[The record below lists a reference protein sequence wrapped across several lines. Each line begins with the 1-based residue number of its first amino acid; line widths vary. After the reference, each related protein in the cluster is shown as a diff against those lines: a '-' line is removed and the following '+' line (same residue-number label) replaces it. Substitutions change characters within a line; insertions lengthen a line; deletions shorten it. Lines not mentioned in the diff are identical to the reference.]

1 MENDSPSS
9 SSRSRREKKD
19 KFGRLA
25 ALQKLKNLRGSKHK
39 YEVEEI
45 DNVYDLVDDKN
56 FAKTVVERQQDD
68 WIVDDGGGAG
78 GYVEDGREIFDD
90 DLDDESI
97 QKATKSSLSG
107 PKKRKHNETKTKGS
121 ILNMLQNMSSKKTE
135 AKGNNDDDI
144 LGSMLKELE
153 NKKPSTPKSSSNRFA
168 APKTNPKTKIREKTT
183 SEEEEDAIIDF
194 PTSRKTQRLEESQ
207 STVSQAL
214 REEIKTEST
223 SPRLKN
229 GNPKEGKYPEK
240 ESSPVSDSKDLNP
253 LQPESE
259 ALTSQATDEL
269 YSQYTAE
276 FPEDDFECP
285 DVSLMPSATIP
296 STQLLQSTESSQKA
310 KMDITDDEDIDNLL
324 SNMEMLDHWNLEAD
338 KLPHTAIQDPSG
350 KISEDLSKVVTTNSS
365 GDSILKFFWLD
376 ASEDPYRQPGVVHL
390 FGKVHLE
397 SSNTYVS
404 CCVTVKNIPRRIY
417 VLPRETLSS
426 GEPNS
431 MMNVY
436 TEFNDYATRQRI
448 SEFRTQTVKKNYA
461 FEIEG
466 IPVESDYLEV
476 RYPASYSP
484 IPSDYTGKTIEHI
497 FGSSVNALELLLIE
511 RDIKGP
517 CWLEIKNPIVVEG
530 LATWC
535 KLQVNCLK
543 MENISVHKDD
553 DGRKLSIPPMTV
565 TTLNIRTSLNAK
577 EQTNEIAMI
586 SVLSHDDFQI
596 DKAAPKPAFQQ
607 HYCFI
612 THPKSTP
619 WPLYAVDKLKK
630 CQSTH
635 VIVCESESELL
646 EKFLD
651 KIQGIDPDILI
662 GYDCGFQF
670 DVLTRRLVTLKVKN
684 PSRTSKLKRNL
695 LPFLKGKIMLQQIF
709 CGRPICDLQICAKEV
724 NLKVRNYNLDTLC
737 STVLNTKEN
746 FIKEIKP
753 SNCPQF
759 YSSPEK
765 ILGLVK
771 IVMTEI
777 SYILNLICEMN
788 IIPLA
793 LQITSIAGNV
803 LSRTL
808 SAGRAERNE
817 FLLLHAF
824 FKKGY
829 ITPDKRAFNKKN
841 EDSTKKKAAYAG
853 GLVLE
858 PKKGFY
864 DNLILLMD
872 FNSLYPSIIQEYNLC
887 FTTIPGVCYTEL
899 TDADLPGRDV
909 QTGVI
914 PTEIRKLVESR
925 SEVKKLMKTPN
936 LSPELKLQ
944 YNIRQLAL
952 KLTANSMYGCLG
964 AAHCRFYAKHL
975 AALVTAKGREILQN
989 TKILVEKLN
998 YDVVYGDTD
1007 SIMIKSNISNYDEA
1021 FGVAKKIKQEV
1032 NKAYKKIELDIDGV
1046 FRYMLLLNKKKYAA
1060 VLMSKTTSGKL
1071 EYQTE
1076 LKGLDIVRRDWCQ
1089 LACEVGKHVIDQIFT
1104 ELSIEEKTAKVRE
1117 YLEKIAANLRNQSIP
1132 LSSLVITKQLSKDPK
1147 DYPQKNQPHVAVA
1160 LRLNKQGGRMWKAGD
1175 TVPYIICLDGTSHS
1189 PIERAYHIDEYKK
1202 SENLTLDIDYYIMNQ
1217 IIAVLQR
1224 ICTPIP
1230 ELDGG
1235 FLAECLGVADKYKPV
1250 VSSSLYGGEQSNSIT
1265 TYTPKVSRFEK
1276 CEPFVF
1282 KCKDCGTE
1290 NEIKKFMK
1298 TVGRREVPA
1307 LVACTLETCKSP
1319 PWRHVKA
1326 VQNYLQMEIR
1336 RFVNKYYQQELQCDN
1351 SECNYTGDALQL
1363 GCSDEVT
1370 NRPIC
1375 PMCFEGELVREV
1387 TETMLYEQFNF
1398 YMDCFDFA
1406 RHGKDLE
1413 TPVTPEVIAAY
1424 DRLKQFVE
1432 KYLRKNAYSIVDLNK
1447 VFLCIRQG
1455 HQGKDVKKKS

>member
-1 MENDSPSS
+1 MENDGPSS

-19 KFGRLA
+19 KFGRFA
-25 ALQKLKNLRGSKHK
+25 ALQKLKNLKGSKHK

-45 DNVYDLVDDKN
+45 DNVYDVVDDRD

-68 WIVDDGGGAG
+68 WIVDDGDG

-97 QKATKSSLSG
+97 QKATKSSLAG
-107 PKKRKHNETKTKGS
+107 PKKRKHNETKTKGN
-121 ILNMLQNMSSKKTE
+121 ILNMLQSMPSKKTE
-135 AKGNNDDDI
+135 AKANDDDDI

-153 NKKPSTPKSSSNRFA
+153 TKKPSTPKSSSNRFA
-168 APKTNPKTKIREKTT
+168 APKTTPKPIIREKKTF
-183 SEEEEDAIIDF
+183 EEEEDAIFDF
-194 PTSRKTQRLEESQ
+194 PKSRKTKRLEEPQ
-207 STVSQAL
+207 SKPPPTPS
-214 REEIKTEST
+214 EEPKPQNT
-223 SPRLKN
+223 SPTLKN
-229 GNPKEGKYPEK
+229 GNQTEVKSTEK
-240 ESSPVSDSKDLNP
+240 ESSPVSDPEKPKL
-253 LQPESE
+253 LEPESE
-259 ALTSQATDEL
+259 TSISQATDEL

-276 FPEDDFECP
+276 FPDDDFECP
-285 DVSLMPSATIP
+285 DVSLMPSATTL
-296 STQLLQSTESSQKA
+296 STQPLESTQTPQKA
-310 KMDITDDEDIDNLL
+310 KVDIPDDDDIDNLL
-324 SNMEMLDHWNLEAD
+324 SNVEMLDYWTFQAD
-338 KLPHTAIQDPSG
+338 KHKDTISTQDPSG
-350 KISEDLSKVVTTNSS
+350 QISVDLSTVVTTNSS
-365 GDSILKFFWLD
+365 GDSVLRFFWLD
-376 ASEDPYRQPGVVHL
+376 ASEDPYRQRGVVNL

-397 SSNTYVS
+397 STNTYVS

-417 VLPRETLSS
+417 ILPRETLSN

-431 MMNVY
+431 MMSVY
-436 TEFNDYATRQRI
+436 EEFNDYASRQRI
-448 SEFRTQTVKKNYA
+448 SEFRSQTVKKNYA

-466 IPVESDYLEV
+466 IPVESEYLEV
-476 RYPASYSP
+476 RYAASFPP
-484 IPSDYTGKTIEHI
+484 IPSDYSGKTIEHV
-497 FGSSVNALELLLIE
+497 FGTSVNALELLLIE

-543 MENISVHKDD
+543 MENLSVHKVD

-565 TTLNIRTSLNAK
+565 TTLNIRTSLNPK
-577 EQTNEIAMI
+577 QQQNEIAMI
-586 SVLSHDDFQI
+586 SVLSHNDFQI
-596 DKAAPKPAFQQ
+596 DKAAPKPPFQQ

-612 THPKSTP
+612 THPRNTS

-630 CQSTH
+630 FQSTN

-670 DVLTRRLVTLKVKN
+670 DVLTRRLVALKVKN
-684 PSRTSKLKRNL
+684 PSRTSKLKRDL
-695 LPFLKGKIMLQQIF
+695 LPFIKGKIMLQQIF

-724 NLKVRNYNLDTLC
+724 NLKVRNYDLDTLC
-737 STVLNTKEN
+737 STVLNKKEN
-746 FIKEIKP
+746 HIKEIKP
-753 SNCPQF
+753 GNCPQF
-759 YSSPEK
+759 YSSSEK

-771 IVMTEI
+771 IVMMET

-829 ITPDKRAFNKKN
+829 ITPDKRISNRKN
-841 EDSTKKKAAYAG
+841 EESTKKKAAYAG

-872 FNSLYPSIIQEYNLC
+872 FNSLYPSIIQEYNMC

-899 TDADLPGRDV
+899 TDANLPGRDV

-1007 SIMIKSNISNYDEA
+1007 SIMIKINISNYDEA

-1060 VLMSKTTSGKL
+1060 VLMSKSASGKL
-1071 EYQTE
+1071 EYQPDF
-1076 LKGLDIVRRDWCQ
+1076 KGLDIVRRDWCQ
-1089 LACEVGKHVIDQIFT
+1089 LACDVGKQVIDHIFT
-1104 ELSIEEKTAKVRE
+1104 EHAIEEKTAKIRE
-1117 YLEKIAANLRNQSIP
+1117 YLEKIAANLRSQNIP

-1147 DYPQKNQPHVAVA
+1147 DYPQKNQPHVAIA
-1160 LRLNKQGGRMWKAGD
+1160 LRLNKLGGRMWKAGD
-1175 TVPYIICLDGTSHS
+1175 TVPYIICLDGTTHS

-1202 SENLTLDIDYYIMNQ
+1202 SEDLTLDIDYYIINQ

-1250 VSSSLYGGEQSNSIT
+1250 VSSSSYGGEDSNYSSS
-1265 TYTPKVSRFEK
+1265 YTPKVSRFEN

-1282 KCKDCGTE
+1282 KCKECGGE
-1290 NEIKKFMK
+1290 NEVKKFLK
-1298 TVGRREVPA
+1298 TVGKREVPA
-1307 LVACTLETCKSP
+1307 LGACSMETCRSA

-1326 VQNYLQMEIR
+1326 VQNHLQMEIR
-1336 RFVNKYYQQELQCDN
+1336 RFVDKYYQQDLQCDN
-1351 SECNYTGDALQL
+1351 PECSYTGDALQL
-1363 GCSDEVT
+1363 GCSDDVT

-1375 PMCFEGELVREV
+1375 PMCPEGELVREF
-1387 TETMLYEQFNF
+1387 TETMLYEQFSF
-1398 YMDCFDFA
+1398 YMDCFDVG

-1413 TPVTPEVIAAY
+1413 TPLTPEVIAAY

-1432 KYLRKNAYSIVDLNK
+1432 KYLRKNAYSIVDLSK
-1447 VFLCIRQG
+1447 VFLCIRQSG
-1455 HQGKDVKKKS
+1455 EGKDVKKKS